1 MRNFLCYN
9 LLTMQEL
16 SLNHV
21 YLGIVAMG
29 ISLGLVALV
38 GRPSLRPTKFQAF
51 WEGYVR
57 FVRSMVLENIG
68 HEGLRYVPLIASI
81 GLFVFFS
88 NLLGMVP
95 GLEAPTANVNT
106 NLALALVVFLLYNIE
121 GFRLHGLGYLKH
133 FMGPN
138 PYLAPVF
145 FIIEIISHLARPIT
159 LTLRLFANMKGGA
172 LLLVVLVGLVVQNP
186 FTMAAS
192 PILLLFIIA
201 IKFLAVFIQSYIFM
215 ILSTVYLA
223 GAVAHEEH

>member
-1 MRNFLCYN
+1 MDG
-9 LLTMQEL
+9 L
-16 SLNHV
+16 SFKHV
-21 YLGIVAMG
+21 YLGLLSMLISIILIVLA
-29 ISLGLVALV
+29 
-38 GRPSLRPTKFQAF
+38 GRPSIKPTKFQAL

-57 FVRSMVLENIG
+57 FVRGMIMENIG
-68 HEGLRYVPLIASI
+68 EKGLIYLPLISSI

-106 NLALALVVFLLYNIE
+106 NLALALIVFLFYNIE
-121 GFRLHGLGYLKH
+121 GFRLHGMGYLKH

-145 FIIEIISHLARPIT
+145 FLIEVISHLARPIT

-172 LLLVVLVGLVVQNP
+172 MLLVVLVGLVVQNY
-186 FTMAAS
+186 FIMALS
-192 PILLLFIIA
+192 PVALLFIIA
-201 IKFLAVFIQSYIFM
+201 IKFLAVFIQAYIFM
-215 ILSTVYLA
+215 ILSVVYLA

>member
-1 MRNFLCYN
+1 
-9 LLTMQEL
+9 
-16 SLNHV
+16 
-21 YLGIVAMG
+21 AMG
-29 ISLGLVALV
+29 ISLGLIALA
-38 GRPSLRPTKFQAF
+38 GKPSLKPTKFQAL

-57 FVRSMVLENIG
+57 FVRSMILENIG

-95 GLEAPTANVNT
+95 GLSAPTANVNT
-106 NLALALVVFLLYNIE
+106 NLALALIVFLFYNIE

-145 FIIEIISHLARPIT
+145 FLIEVISHLARPIT

-172 LLLVVLVGLVVQNP
+172 LLLLVLVGLVVQNP
-186 FTMAAS
+186 FTMAVS
-192 PILLLFIIA
+192 PIFLLFIIA

-215 ILSTVYLA
+215 ILSVVYLA

>member
-1 MRNFLCYN
+1 ME
-9 LLTMQEL
+9 QI
-16 SLNHV
+16 SLIHV
-21 YLGIVAMG
+21 YYGILAMV
-29 ISLGLVALV
+29 ISSILILLAGK
-38 GRPSLRPTKFQAF
+38 PSIRPTKFQAL

-57 FVRSMVLENIG
+57 FVRSMITENMG
-68 HEGLRYVPLIASI
+68 HEGLRYAPLISAI

-106 NLALALVVFLLYNIE
+106 NLALALAVFVIYNLE

-145 FIIEIISHLARPIT
+145 FVIEIISHLARPIT

-172 LLLVVLVGLVVQNP
+172 MLLVVLVGLVVKNP
-186 FTMAAS
+186 FTMAIS
-192 PILLLFIIA
+192 PVFLLFIVA
-201 IKFLAVFIQSYIFM
+201 IKFLAVFIQAYIFM
-215 ILSTVYLA
+215 ILSVVYLT
-223 GAVAHEEH
+223 GAVVHEEH

>member
-1 MRNFLCYN
+1 MKAFLCYN
-9 LLTMQEL
+9 FFTML
-16 SLNHV
+16 SLDHV

-29 ISLGLVALV
+29 ISLGLVALA
-38 GRPSLRPTKFQAF
+38 GKPSLKPTKFQAF

-57 FVRSMVLENIG
+57 FVRNMLLENIG

-95 GLEAPTANVNT
+95 GLSAPTANVNT

-121 GFRLHGLGYLKH
+121 GFRLHGVGYLKH

-145 FIIEIISHLARPIT
+145 FLIEIISHLARPIT
-159 LTLRLFANMKGGA
+159 LTLRLFANMKGGS

-186 FTMAAS
+186 FTMAVS
-192 PILLLFIIA
+192 PIFLIFIIA

-215 ILSTVYLA
+215 ILSVVYLA

>member
-1 MRNFLCYN
+1 
-9 LLTMQEL
+9 MQDM
-16 SLNHV
+16 NHV

-29 ISLGLVALV
+29 LSLGLVALA
-38 GRPSLRPTKFQAF
+38 GKPSIKPTKFQAF

-57 FVRSMVLENIG
+57 FVRSMVLENMG
-68 HEGLRYVPLIASI
+68 QEGLRYVPVIGAI

-88 NLLGMVP
+88 NLLGMIP

-106 NLALALVVFLLYNIE
+106 NLALALAVFLLYNIE
-121 GFRLHGLGYLKH
+121 GFRLHGLSYLKH

-145 FIIEIISHLARPIT
+145 FLIEVISHLARPIT

-186 FTMAAS
+186 FTMAVS
-192 PILLLFIIA
+192 PVFLLFIIA
-201 IKFLAVFIQSYIFM
+201 IKFLAVFIQAYIFM
-215 ILSTVYLA
+215 ILSVVYLA
-223 GAVAHEEH
+223 GAVVHEEH

>member
-1 MRNFLCYN
+1 MDG
-9 LLTMQEL
+9 L
-16 SLNHV
+16 SFKHV
-21 YLGIVAMG
+21 YLGLLSMLISIILIVLA
-29 ISLGLVALV
+29 
-38 GRPSLRPTKFQAF
+38 GRPSIKPTKFQAL

-57 FVRSMVLENIG
+57 FVRGMILENIG
-68 HEGLRYVPLIASI
+68 EKGLIYLPLISSI

-106 NLALALVVFLLYNIE
+106 NLALALIVFLFYNIE
-121 GFRLHGLGYLKH
+121 GFRLHGMGYLKH

-145 FIIEIISHLARPIT
+145 FLIEVISHLARPIT

-172 LLLVVLVGLVVQNP
+172 MLLVVLVGLVVQNY
-186 FTMAAS
+186 FIMALS
-192 PILLLFIIA
+192 PVALLFIIA
-201 IKFLAVFIQSYIFM
+201 IKFLAVFIQAYIFM
-215 ILSTVYLA
+215 ILSVVYLA

>member
-1 MRNFLCYN
+1 
-9 LLTMQEL
+9 MQEL
-16 SLNHV
+16 SLDHV
-21 YLGIVAMG
+21 YLGMLAML
-29 ISLGLVALV
+29 ISLGLITLAGSPQLK
-38 GRPSLRPTKFQAF
+38 PTKFQAF

-68 HEGLRYVPLIASI
+68 HEGLRYVPLIAGI

-88 NLLGMVP
+88 NILGMIP
-95 GLEAPTANVNT
+95 GLSAPTANVNT

-121 GFRLHGLGYLKH
+121 GFRLHGIGYLKH

-145 FIIEIISHLARPIT
+145 FLIEIISHLARPIT

-172 LLLVVLVGLVVQNP
+172 LLLVVLVGLVIKNP
-186 FTMAAS
+186 FTMAVS
-192 PILLLFIIA
+192 PIFLIFIIA

-215 ILSTVYLA
+215 ILSVVYLA
-223 GAVAHEEH
+223 GAVVHEEH

>member
-1 MRNFLCYN
+1 M
-9 LLTMQEL
+9 EGI
-16 SLNHV
+16 SLKHV
-21 YLGIVAMG
+21 YLGILSML
-29 ISLGLVALV
+29 ISVVLITLA
-38 GRPSLRPTKFQAF
+38 GRPSPRPNKFQAL

-57 FVRSMVLENIG
+57 FVRSMIVENMG
-68 HEGLRYVPLIASI
+68 EKGLRYLPLISAI

-88 NLLGMVP
+88 NLLGMIP

-106 NLALALVVFLLYNIE
+106 NLALALIVFIFYNIE
-121 GFRLHGLGYLKH
+121 GFRLHGAGYLKH

-145 FIIEIISHLARPIT
+145 FLIEVISHLARPIT

-172 LLLVVLVGLVVQNP
+172 MLLVVLVGLVVQNY
-186 FTMAAS
+186 FIMALS
-192 PILLLFIIA
+192 PIALLFIIA
-201 IKFLAVFIQSYIFM
+201 IKFLAVFIQAYIFM

>member
-1 MRNFLCYN
+1 MCCYAIIVF
-9 LLTMQEL
+9 TMEV
-16 SLNHV
+16 SLMHV
-21 YLGIVAMG
+21 YLGVVAML
-29 ISLGLVALV
+29 IALGLITLA
-38 GRPSLRPTKFQAF
+38 GKPSVKPTRFQAL

-57 FVRSMVLENIG
+57 FVRSMVLENMG

-106 NLALALVVFLLYNIE
+106 NLALALIVFLFYNIE
-121 GFRLHGLGYLKH
+121 GFRLHGIGYLKH
-133 FMGPN
+133 FMGPS

-145 FIIEIISHLARPIT
+145 FIIEVISHLARPIT

-172 LLLVVLVGLVVQNP
+172 MLLATLVGLVVEYKMVMP
-186 FTMAAS
+186 VS
-192 PILLLFIIA
+192 PVFLIFIIA
-201 IKFLAVFIQSYIFM
+201 IKFLAVFIQTYIFM

>member
-1 MRNFLCYN
+1 MVSN
-9 LLTMQEL
+9 MEGL
-16 SLNHV
+16 SLTHV
-21 YLGIVAMG
+21 YMGIVAMV
-29 ISLGLVALV
+29 ISVVLILLAGK
-38 GRPSLRPTKFQAF
+38 PSVRPTKFQAL

-57 FVRSMVLENIG
+57 FVRGMVLENMG
-68 HEGLRYVPLIASI
+68 HEGLRYVTLISAI

-106 NLALALVVFLLYNIE
+106 NLALALIVFLFYNIE
-121 GFRLHGLGYLKH
+121 GFRLNGIGYLKH

-145 FIIEIISHLARPIT
+145 FLIEVISHLARPIT

-172 LLLVVLVGLVVQNP
+172 MLLVVLVDLVVQNYLI
-186 FTMAAS
+186 MALS
-192 PILLLFIIA
+192 PIALLFIIA
-201 IKFLAVFIQSYIFM
+201 IKFLAVFIQAYIFM

-223 GAVAHEEH
+223 GAVVHEEH

>member
-1 MRNFLCYN
+1 M
-9 LLTMQEL
+9 EV
-16 SLNHV
+16 SLMHV
-21 YLGIVAMG
+21 YLGVVAML
-29 ISLGLVALV
+29 IALGLILLA
-38 GRPSLRPTKFQAF
+38 GKPSVKPTRFQAL

-57 FVRSMVLENIG
+57 FVRSMVLENMG

-106 NLALALVVFLLYNIE
+106 NLALALIVFLFYNIE
-121 GFRLHGLGYLKH
+121 GFRLHGIGYLKH
-133 FMGPN
+133 FMGPS

-172 LLLVVLVGLVVQNP
+172 MLLATLVGLVVEYKMVMP
-186 FTMAAS
+186 VS
-192 PILLLFIIA
+192 PVFLIFIIA
-201 IKFLAVFIQSYIFM
+201 IKFLAVFIQAYIFM